1 MAPVEGQGVVAL
13 LEERCL
19 LIAMPMLFS
28 LTAQD

>member
-1 MAPVEGQGVVAL
+1 MAPVEGQAAVAL

-28 LTAQD
+28 LTAQE